1 MPHST
6 AVLTHMAGGYVPFAT
21 GWDHSRRLPFEGVPG
36 FNTPLGMMAGMAAQP
51 AAYRMFGQVGMMPMG
66 VGHDQNVYD
75 RLMNQRF
82 SQMQLRAMQ
91 EAATSDRDNYM
102 QTFRGLAAMTGTPFG
117 AEQRRAAMSLSNMA
131 VTAAPLFA
139 ESMPEF
145 LDQMGGMKGSAT
157 VMARRMIDAGRY
169 RVDPVTGRMGMS
181 AETVGAASNRLFSD
195 LYSNENLPEMKGLT
209 AGKTGALFNELQLR
223 GLVGTAASEGRQFG
237 YRGDDPRGSTMRALD
252 DMSRRAP
259 NDLKKAA
266 DATGVDISQGINKL
280 SAADLDKLNLDP
292 RVADKLRSFDTEKI
306 KKAIQSYTGVVTAMR
321 DIFGDMGHGNAPM
334 QQLMAGVEAMTAGSM
349 SQLDPGKLSGMVRQT
364 YNLAKQSG
372 VSLDNAMILQQHA
385 GAKAQAMGLESIFA
399 VHATQGSLG
408 FGGAYRG
415 QGHAAHTAWGT
426 MNADQVQQLDANL
439 RVQAAGSSMA
449 NRMAVAM
456 RLRDQGGGFAKGSD
470 AEAYTNAI
478 NAGLNSWTDSTG
490 KTRSLMTSDKEF
502 VQMLTSAAGR
512 NGSPSGVTEGDVRSL
527 LGQKDTNR
535 EYVEKYRMTD
545 IVRRAQGTDELHP
558 FIGNRM
564 QETLYS
570 RLVGQGV
577 SAKEAREAASGVA
590 QTVTKRMFD
599 MGTSEFADTTTR
611 NQMIGG
617 FIEEEL
623 AKSGKGDLLKNM
635 TPEQKEQFFKTTADT
650 FYGSANRT
658 IGASQYRAF
667 GNLQNIHRLT
677 NKTTLD
683 EADRQQ
689 MKARFS
695 SEMQEALSP
704 LGHGSILQRA
714 VSSLQNYRPGDPKGM
729 TGFLAET
736 LGGVK
741 VDDINRS
748 LVPHFEKIRD
758 KQSAIEALQDK
769 ISNEKDPAARGQ
781 LMEQLETARRELNS
795 QAKDLAKMGEQ
806 FGLFGSDALSHDDV
820 SRAISTTRSVSGGRA
835 DMVGIRGGFGH
846 EVNQR
851 QIDEVKRASG
861 KSNMTDDEARAI
873 ARNARR
879 AIPYR
884 ASDEDID
891 RVFED
896 NKGTM
901 TRAEAADLANQ
912 RLRSQRLGIDKVEVE
927 AHMKSKGLAGPQ
939 GEMSAINELMDARA
953 NDRFKVT
960 DADRDDFR
968 KVNPNLPKDA
978 NIDEMILKQRQGA
991 QRDRFKQFFG
1001 SEAGAAF
1008 RETVDLAGQD
1018 VETVSQKLIQGQGG
1032 VRRYGTQAIEM
1043 SKTLRS
1049 NQQRLRELAL
1059 YHAGG
1064 DMSKLLAGNYNIDT
1078 HDAKGQDAWRK
1089 VHDEVTSLQGQQEG
1103 LLREIQEQGGQP
1115 GKRFQ
1120 LGDEGEA
1127 RKIVRDR
1134 MIAKGMSAADAD
1146 RMTVSNISPE
1156 QLARVRAYAG
1166 EHGSDESA
1174 RKYFGFGKTA
1184 DLNDH
1189 QLSMVA
1195 ALRHGVGNV
1204 EEAALIYGRDRWTK
1218 LSASERTSALASMR
1232 SGVADKSQAMSLLG
1246 LTENDLANDPTGQ
1259 HANRLAS
1266 VMAGLSSEQ
1275 HAKQIAGSDDPLKVQ
1290 GAKMGIA
1297 SEDWARDRM
1306 GLPKDM
1312 LSREMRD
1319 EIHKQRE
1326 AMGNK
1331 EEAMRLLGFEDESKL
1346 GAFGKARLAEM
1357 TKKVGIVRH
1366 LDNDQEALLA
1376 SYTQREK
1383 RLGDMAK
1390 RRGVSVEQLG
1400 KMTLPKAEKEL
1411 LDRLSTEK
1419 GDDMLQIKSMA
1430 DKLGVSA
1437 DDLIGATSVH
1447 GQMMQKSAEAQRKA
1461 DSDPKKTLKGILEQY
1476 GYSPGDE
1483 FSAEQKD
1490 ILKQMEGTR
1499 GRAMSGRVLE
1509 SAKHLRG
1516 VSDRAGGTGL
1526 GGVDKMASE
1535 YFAAIKSGDKA
1546 KIEEFQKKYK
1556 FDMDSHGQMTGKG
1569 GQDWSSFEKDMQFQ
1583 QQTGFLSFGRQR
1595 DERGFRTKTGD
1606 AALKDLFTGTLKGT
1620 GAAAD
1625 AASAPSQR
1633 IEGRLEVHIK
1643 ADGHGFG
1650 ELSGSVGGGRNFPV
1664 PGG

>member
-1 MPHST
+1 MPQST

-21 GWDHSRRLPFEGVPG
+21 GWQHTRRLPYEGIPG
-36 FNTPLGMMAGMAAQP
+36 FDTPLGMMAGMAMQP

-66 VGHDQNVYD
+66 VGHDQNVFD

-82 SQMQLRAMQ
+82 SQMQLRSMQ
-91 EAATSDRDNYM
+91 EAAQADRDSYM
-102 QTFRGLAAMTGTPFG
+102 QTFRGLAALTGTPFG
-117 AEQRRAAMSLSNMA
+117 AEQRRAAMSLSNIA
-131 VTAAPLFA
+131 TTFAPALA
-139 ESMPEF
+139 ETMPEF
-145 LDQMGGMKGSAT
+145 LDQMGGMRGSAT

-181 AETVGAASNRLFSD
+181 AETVGAASRRLFDD
-195 LYSNENLPEMKGLT
+195 LYSAENLPEMRGIT
-209 AGKTGALFNELQLR
+209 AGKAGSLFNELQLR
-223 GLVGTAASEGRQFG
+223 GLIGTAASEGRQFG
-237 YRGDDPRGSTMRALD
+237 YRGDDPRGATMRALD
-252 DMSRRAP
+252 DLSRRSP
-259 NDLKKAA
+259 NDLKRAA
-266 DATGVDISQGINKL
+266 DATGVDISGGINKL

-292 RVADKLRSFDTEKI
+292 RVSDKIRSFDVERI
-306 KKAIQSYTGVVTAMR
+306 KKAIQGYTGVVTAMR
-321 DIFGDMGHGNAPM
+321 DIFGDMGHANAPM

-349 SQLDPGKLSGMVRQT
+349 AQLDPGKLSGMVRQT

-372 VSLDNAMILQQHA
+372 VSLDNALILQQHA

-415 QGHAAHTAWGT
+415 QGHAAHTAWGA

-456 RLRDQGGGFAKGSD
+456 RLRDQGGGFEKGSD
-470 AEAYTNAI
+470 AERYTSAI

-490 KTRSLMTSDKEF
+490 KTRSLMTTDKEF
-502 VQMLTSAAGR
+502 IQMMSGNGR
-512 NGSPSGVTEGDVRSL
+512 TEGDVRSL
-527 LGQKDTNR
+527 LGQRDTNR

-577 SAKEAREAASGVA
+577 SAKEARDAAAGIS

-599 MGTSEFADTTTR
+599 MSPAEFADTTTR

-623 AKSGKGDLLKNM
+623 ARSGKGDLLKNM
-635 TPEQKEQFFKTTADT
+635 TPEQRDQFFKTTADS
-650 FYGSANRT
+650 FYGSANRG
-658 IGASQYRAF
+658 IGTSQYRAF

-689 MKARFS
+689 MQARFS
-695 SEMQEALSP
+695 AEMQEALSP

-729 TGFLAET
+729 TGFLAEA

-741 VDDINRS
+741 IDDINRS

-769 ISNEKDPAARGQ
+769 IRNEKDPAARGQ

-806 FGLFGSDALSHDDV
+806 FGLFGTDALSHEDV
-820 SRAISTTRSVSGGRA
+820 SRAIGTTRSVGGTRA
-835 DMVGIRGGFGH
+835 DVAGIRGGFGH

-861 KSNMTDDEARAI
+861 KANMTDDEARAI
-873 ARNARR
+873 ARANRR
-879 AIPYR
+879 SLPYR

-891 RVFED
+891 KVLAD
-896 NKGTM
+896 SKNTM
-901 TRAEAADLANQ
+901 TRSEAADLANQ

-927 AHMKSKGLAGPQ
+927 AHMKAKGLSGTQ
-939 GEMSAINELMDARA
+939 GEMAAINELMDARA
-953 NDRFKVT
+953 SDRFKVS

-978 NIDEMILKQRQGA
+978 NVDEMILKQRQGA

-1008 RETVDLAGQD
+1008 RETVDMAGQD
-1018 VETVSQKLIQGQGG
+1018 VETVSQKLLQGQGG
-1032 VRRYGTQAIEM
+1032 VARYGTRAIEM

-1064 DMSKLLAGNYNIDT
+1064 DMAKLLAGNYNIDT
-1078 HDAKGQDAWRK
+1078 HDARGQDVWRK
-1089 VHDEVTSLQGQQEG
+1089 VHEEVTSLQGQQED

-1120 LGDEGEA
+1120 LGNEDEA

-1134 MIAKGMSAADAD
+1134 MIAKGMSAAEAD
-1146 RMTVSNISPE
+1146 RLTVNNIPPE
-1156 QLARVRAYAG
+1156 QQARVRAYAG
-1166 EHGSDESA
+1166 EHGSDANA
-1174 RKYFGFGKTA
+1174 RKYFGFGKT
-1184 DLNDH
+1184 DNLNDH

-1204 EEAALIYGRDRWTK
+1204 EEASLIFGRDRWSK
-1218 LSASERTSALASMR
+1218 LSEAEKTSTLATMR
-1232 SGVADKSQAMSLLG
+1232 AGVSDKTRAMGLLG
-1246 LTENDLANDPTGQ
+1246 LTEKDLANDPSGE
-1259 HANRLAS
+1259 HANRLAT
-1266 VMAGLSSEQ
+1266 VMAGLSSEL
-1275 HAKQIAGSDDPLKVQ
+1275 HAKQIAGSDDPDKIR

-1306 GLPKDM
+1306 GLPKDL

-1326 AMGNK
+1326 TMGNK
-1331 EEAMRLLGFEDESKL
+1331 EEAMRILGYEDESKL
-1346 GAFGKARLAEM
+1346 GVFGKARLADL
-1357 TKKVGIVRH
+1357 TKKVGIVRG
-1366 LDNDQEALLA
+1366 LDSEQEALLTN
-1376 SYTQREK
+1376 YNQRDK
-1383 RLGDMAK
+1383 RIADMAK
-1390 RRGVSVEQLG
+1390 RRGVTVDQLG

-1411 LDRLSTEK
+1411 LDRLNNEK
-1419 GDDMLQIKSMA
+1419 GDDMLKIKHMA
-1430 DKLGVSA
+1430 DKLGLSP

-1447 GQMMQKSAEAQRKA
+1447 GQMMQKAAEAQRKA

-1476 GYSPGDE
+1476 GYNPGDE
-1483 FSAEQKD
+1483 FTAEQKD
-1490 ILKQMEGTR
+1490 MLKQMEGTR
-1499 GRAMSGRVLE
+1499 GRAMSGRILE

-1516 VSDRAGGTGL
+1516 VSDRSGGEGL
-1526 GGVDKMASE
+1526 GGVDKMSAE

-1546 KIEEFQKKYK
+1546 KIAEFQKKYK
-1556 FDMDSHGQMTGKG
+1556 FEMDAHGQMTGKG

-1606 AALKDLFTGTLKGT
+1606 TALKDLFTGTLKGS
-1620 GAAAD
+1620 GAAAEGS
-1625 AASAPSQR
+1625 SAPAQR
-1633 IEGRLEVHIK
+1633 IEGRLDVHIK
-1643 ADGHGFG
+1643 ADGNGFG